1 MVSRHTDRGPGLT
14 TGKKRSVRRPG
25 SAKAVK
31 VALLL
36 GQDGYAHD
44 ARTSTAPGA
53 AGFSVIYP
61 QVRVAGEL
69 MRLPAPVAAVSNEV
83 AAVALVIS
91 ALALG
96 AQSSAPG

>member
-1 MVSRHTDRGPGLT
+1 
-14 TGKKRSVRRPG
+14 
-25 SAKAVK
+25 
-31 VALLL
+31 
-36 GQDGYAHD
+36 
-44 ARTSTAPGA
+44 
-53 AGFSVIYP
+53 
-61 QVRVAGEL
+61 

>member
-1 MVSRHTDRGPGLT
+1 MPSE
-14 TGKKRSVRRPG
+14 RRW
-25 SAKAVK
+25 SAFAVK

-36 GQDGYAHD
+36 GQEMAT
-44 ARTSTAPGA
+44 RMT
-53 AGFSVIYP
+53 SVIGW
-61 QVRVAGEL
+61 VVISSMRKLSASL

>member
-1 MVSRHTDRGPGLT
+1 MDVYPGEIQIGSCQIRASLARG
-14 TGKKRSVRRPG
+14 REV
-25 SAKAVK
+25 
-31 VALLL
+31 
-36 GQDGYAHD
+36 
-44 ARTSTAPGA
+44 
-53 AGFSVIYP
+53 
-61 QVRVAGEL
+61 

>member
-1 MVSRHTDRGPGLT
+1 MATRM
-14 TGKKRSVRRPG
+14 
-25 SAKAVK
+25 AW
-31 VALLL
+31 
-36 GQDGYAHD
+36 
-44 ARTSTAPGA
+44 TSTPEKYK
-53 AGFSVIYP
+53 SVVVQIRASLARGRE
-61 QVRVAGEL
+61 V

>member
-1 MVSRHTDRGPGLT
+1 M
-14 TGKKRSVRRPG
+14 
-25 SAKAVK
+25 K

-36 GQDGYAHD
+36 GQDDYAHD
-44 ARTSTAPGA
+44 AWTSTPEKYKSVVVRSAQVWLVGA
-53 AGFSVIYP
+53 V
-61 QVRVAGEL
+61 